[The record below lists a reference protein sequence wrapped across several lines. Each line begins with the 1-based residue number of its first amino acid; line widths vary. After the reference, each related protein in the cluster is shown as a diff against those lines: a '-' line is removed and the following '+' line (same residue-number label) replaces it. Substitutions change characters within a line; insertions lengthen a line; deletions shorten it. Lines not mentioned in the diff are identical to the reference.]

1 MQTSKRQAG
10 DTIDTD
16 GSGTLNDVEMG
27 EVIRL
32 MFEKDVTCLCEK
44 LTKMELKTQQQYFL
58 SILDPATSND
68 ISYQEV
74 SY

>member
-1 MQTSKRQAG
+1 
-10 DTIDTD
+10 
-16 GSGTLNDVEMG
+16 
-27 EVIRL
+27 

-44 LTKMELKTQQQYFL
+44 LTEMELKTQQQYFL